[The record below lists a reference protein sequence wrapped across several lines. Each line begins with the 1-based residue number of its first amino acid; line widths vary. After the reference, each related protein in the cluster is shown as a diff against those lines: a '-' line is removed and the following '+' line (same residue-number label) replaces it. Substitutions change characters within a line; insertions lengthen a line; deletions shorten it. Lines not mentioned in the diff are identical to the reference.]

1 MNQIIPFMFKDTTAV
16 IRVVEIDGEPWFV
29 GKDIAEALGY
39 ADPTNAMKQHC
50 RGVVKRHPIVDAL
63 GRTQEARVLA
73 EPDVLRLIVGS
84 RLPEAERFERWVFE
98 EVLPAIRRT
107 GQYGAPAPAVDPMA
121 VLSDPAAMRGLLLTY
136 TEKVLAL
143 QSAVAEQAPKV
154 LALDR
159 IATASEGAI
168 NITEAAKC
176 LQVRPRELFRWLH
189 ANAWIYRRPGGS
201 GWVAYQPR
209 LQQGVLEHKITTVSR
224 SDGTEKVV
232 EHVRVTAKGLA
243 RLGELL
249 EKEARRA

>member
-1 MNQIIPFMFKDTTAV
+1 MNQIIPFMFKDTAAV

-29 GKDIAEALGY
+29 GKDVAEALGY
-39 ADPTNAMKQHC
+39 ARPNDALQQHC
-50 RGVVKRHPIVDAL
+50 KGAVKRRPL
-63 GRTQEARVLA
+63 RTAGGVQELRVLS

-98 EVLPAIRRT
+98 EVLPTIRRT

-249 EKEARRA
+249 EKEARSA